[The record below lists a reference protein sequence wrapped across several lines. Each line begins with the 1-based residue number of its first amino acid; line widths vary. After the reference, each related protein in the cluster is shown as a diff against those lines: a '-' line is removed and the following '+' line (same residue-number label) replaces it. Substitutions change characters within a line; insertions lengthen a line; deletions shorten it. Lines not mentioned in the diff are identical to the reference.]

1 MIYFI
6 IKTSHLVN
14 ANADCAKVY
23 CKNVE
28 DLIKSSSFFKLKIV
42 KSPKFSSRT
51 EECMLCSWILIL
63 YSILLENILNK
74 CVSIYLQE

>member
-28 DLIKSSSFFKLKIV
+28 DLIKSSSFFKLKRL

-51 EECMLCSWILIL
+51 ELSVCFVLGSSFYTVYYWKI
-63 YSILLENILNK
+63 S
-74 CVSIYLQE
+74 